1 MRPILLLNFI
11 SGGRK
16 MVSFNIPPYVGNEF
30 EYMKQAVENLKICGD
45 GDFTKK
51 CNAWMEEKFPSAAA
65 AGADNTLLAVA
76 IATAKKFQ
84 GK

>member
-1 MRPILLLNFI
+1 MNAENLFLQSLNITAMGMLIVFSFLILLI
-11 SGGRK
+11 A
-16 MVSFNIPPYVGNEF
+16 M
-30 EYMKQAVENLKICGD
+30 MKALGV
-45 GDFTKK
+45 FA
-51 CNAWMEEKFPSAAA
+51 AWMEAKFPSAAA